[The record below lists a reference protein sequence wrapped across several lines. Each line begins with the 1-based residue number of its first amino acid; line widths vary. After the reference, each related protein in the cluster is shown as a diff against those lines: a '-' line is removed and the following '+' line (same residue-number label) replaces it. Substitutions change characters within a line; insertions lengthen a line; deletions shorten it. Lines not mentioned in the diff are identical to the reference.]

1 MKDFKFE
8 ACDFSPVIDEF
19 GDREFITSSYGG
31 HEELTEKIA
40 ERANTLL
47 GLERAKWPV
56 VYASQEGQPQICG
69 HVHTVWH
76 ECATRNDTHQARLA
90 DIREVWE

>member
-31 HEELTEKIA
+31 HEELTEKNSRTRQHPPGLREGEVA
-40 ERANTLL
+40 GGVCKPGRA
-47 GLERAKWPV
+47 
-56 VYASQEGQPQICG
+56 
-69 HVHTVWH
+69 
-76 ECATRNDTHQARLA
+76 ATDLRTRPYRVA
-90 DIREVWE
+90 